1 MFFFD
6 TPVKYNKTFI
16 VNKDTNEDNKKKI
29 LDYLQTRFAHTNI
42 SIQLK

>member
-1 MFFFD
+1 MFFFNA
-6 TPVKYNKTFI
+6 PVKYNKTF
-16 VNKDTNEDNKKKI
+16 VVDKDANEDNKKKI

>member
-1 MFFFD
+1 MLFN
-6 TPVKYNKTFI
+6 TPKKYNKTFI
-16 VNKDTNEDNKKKI
+16 VNGETNENNKKKI

>member
-1 MFFFD
+1 MFFFN

-29 LDYLQTRFAHTNI
+29 LDYLKTRFAHTNI